1 VRSELAEND
10 QIDPSVVVDFLKH
23 FPKWDDR
30 VVLAKEVNC
39 LPAFHRLEE
48 SPGSDG
54 KVSLDTSISIRSLS
68 HMGVARH
75 AAKMPLIC
83 EIASLRSRWSF
94 GMQVVSI
101 Q

>member
-54 KVSLDTSISIRSLS
+54 KVSRSLS